1 MCIIEKDTKYP
12 IQFTYAFSN
21 GVSQEAYSIFSEIT
35 RLMDIVEHESVAA
48 FLY

>member
-1 MCIIEKDTKYP
+1 MCIIGKETKYP

-21 GVSQEAYSIFSEIT
+21 GVSQEAYSVFSEIT
-35 RLMDIVEHESVAA
+35 RQMDIVEHESIAA